1 MEKPTGL
8 IMENNKIL
16 AIFTDTVT
24 EGALETITAKHK
36 GLVHDFSNEAEFK
49 AARKVNTEMNKLL
62 KAVDTVGIAAAKQ
75 VTALRNDFK
84 DQIEEAYSGTV
95 YPFYI
100 EDQKRK
106 NEAQRIKDEKDARLA
121 EQSAKLAMIKGASAR
136 AMHLPIDDIEDILQ
150 EVMSID
156 LAFFD
161 EDMQQEAKSSKEI
174 SLAQLQDAFK
184 FAGQKEE
191 MRKAEEIQ
199 RAELADKDDEITK
212 LKAMLEA
219 QQPKEVIAD
228 DPFYF
233 MNNKPL
239 HRQLDAWFDN
249 NNVSEFAIKELEEI
263 LTNHFQ

>member
-1 MEKPTGL
+1 
-8 IMENNKIL
+8 MENSKIL

-24 EGALETITAKHK
+24 EDAIKMITSKHE

-75 VTALRNDFK
+75 VTELRNELK
-84 DQIEEAYSGTV
+84 DKIEDAYSGTTT
-95 YPFYI
+95 PFYI

-106 NEAQRIKDEKDARLA
+106 NEAKRIKEEKEARLA
-121 EQSAKLAMIKGASAR
+121 EQKAKLAMIKGASAR
-136 AMHLPIDDIEDILQ
+136 AIHLPIDDIEDILQ

-156 LAFFD
+156 LASFD

-191 MRKAEEIQ
+191 MRKAEELQ
-199 RAELADKDDEITK
+199 KAELADKDDEIAK
-212 LKAMLEA
+212 LKAMLEV
-219 QQPKEVIAD
+219 QQPKQEPVKENTLSEDIMQWCENSD
-228 DPFYF
+228 LGSDCHHEL
-233 MNNKPL
+233 MIIINK
-239 HRQLDAWFDN
+239 H
-249 NNVSEFAIKELEEI
+249 I
-263 LTNHFQ
+263 

>member
-1 MEKPTGL
+1 
-8 IMENNKIL
+8 MENNKIL

-24 EGALETITAKHK
+24 EDAIKMITSKHE

-49 AARKVNTEMNKLL
+49 AARKVTTEMNKLL

-75 VTALRNDFK
+75 ITELRNELK
-84 DQIEEAYSGTV
+84 DKIEDAYSGTTI
-95 YPFYI
+95 PFYI

-106 NEAQRIKDEKDARLA
+106 NEAKRIKEEKEARLA
-121 EQSAKLAMIKGASAR
+121 EQKAKLAMIKGASAR

-150 EVMSID
+150 EVMCID

-191 MRKAEEIQ
+191 MRKADELQ
-199 RAELADKDDEITK
+199 KAELADKDDEIAK

-219 QQPKEVIAD
+219 QQPKQEPEFKKARTIND
-228 DPFYF
+228 DLEQFCNEYGLDIEALSELINIV
-233 MNNKPL
+233 NN
-239 HRQLDAWFDN
+239 HTITT
-249 NNVSEFAIKELEEI
+249 E
-263 LTNHFQ
+263 